1 MKLNLEP
8 NIADPDDFY
17 CELIDSQR
25 EMDDEQASRMNC
37 KLVLLLANQIGDRE
51 AFRQALGVAG
61 GKME

>member
-17 CELIDSQR
+17 RELIDSQR
-25 EMDDEQASRMNC
+25 EMDDEQDSRMNC
-37 KLVLLLANQIGDRE
+37 KLVLLLANHIGDRE
-51 AFRQALGVAG
+51 TFREALSISG